1 MKGSIL
7 MRLLCLAV
15 CLSLLLGGCAA
26 AGDASPGPAAET
38 PAIQETV
45 RHTAAPAPKKTPV
58 STPSPETEP
67 EPTPEEQTLYPAG
80 ETAAETPR
88 TMEELRIRLEEMVA
102 GFDGEWSVYC
112 KRRGDSDA
120 IVINDAPMTAAS
132 LIKLYVYGA
141 ARRAMENGTLDAAVY
156 DSLLHPMITVSD
168 NYSCNQ
174 LIDAVG
180 GFDAVNDFIA
190 DCGFTDSV
198 LNRKM
203 LADGPENYTSA
214 RECGHLL
221 EMVLDS
227 TFVSPE
233 TSAALLEDLRA
244 QTRTTKIP
252 AGVPDGVVTANKT
265 GELADVENDAAIVFA
280 DTGTYILCVM
290 SDGISSGVAAS
301 NITRISAAVYAYLN
315 G

>member
-1 MKGSIL
+1 MKDSIWL
-7 MRLLCLAV
+7 RLLSLAV

-26 AGDASPGPAAET
+26 VENVSSAPAAET
-38 PAIQETV
+38 PAVQETV
-45 RHTAAPAPKKTPV
+45 RHTSAPVPKKTPV
-58 STPSPETEP
+58 STPLPEP
-67 EPTPEEQTLYPAG
+67 EPEPAPEEQTPPPAG

-88 TMEELRIRLEEMVA
+88 TMEELRTRLEELVA

-112 KRRGDSDA
+112 KRKDTDDA
-120 IVINDAPMTAAS
+120 IVINDVPMTAAS

-141 ARRAMENGTLDAAVY
+141 ACRAMEEGTLDAAVY

-180 GFDAVNDFIA
+180 GFDAVKAFIA
-190 DCGFTDSV
+190 DCGFTDTV

-203 LADGPENYTSA
+203 LAGGPENYTSS
-214 RECGHLL
+214 RECGLLL

-244 QTRTTKIP
+244 QTRTAKIP
-252 AGVPDGVVTANKT
+252 AGVPAGVVTANKT
-265 GELADVENDAAIVFA
+265 GELAGVQNDAAIVVSRA
-280 DTGTYILCVM
+280 CTYMLCGM
-290 SDGISSGVAAS
+290 SDGVAPGAAVGNIKDISG
-301 NITRISAAVYAYLN
+301 AVYAFLN
-315 G
+315 Q

>member
-1 MKGSIL
+1 MKGLKRI
-7 MRLLCLAV
+7 RLRLFSLAV

-26 AGDASPGPAAET
+26 AEDVSPAPAAET
-38 PAIQETV
+38 PAAQEIV
-45 RHTAAPAPKKTPV
+45 RHTPAPAPKKTPV
-58 STPSPETEP
+58 STPSPEPEP
-67 EPTPEEQTLYPAG
+67 EPAPEEQTPPPAG
-80 ETAAETPR
+80 EQAAETPR
-88 TMEELRIRLEEMVA
+88 TMEELRVRLEEMVA

-112 KRRGDSDA
+112 KRKGEDDA
-120 IVINDAPMTAAS
+120 IVINDVPMTAAS

-141 ARRAMENGTLDAAVY
+141 ACQAMENGTLDADVY
-156 DSLLHPMITVSD
+156 GSLLHPMITVSD

-180 GFDAVNDFIA
+180 GFDAVNNFIS

-214 RECGHLL
+214 GECGRLL

-265 GELADVENDAAIVFA
+265 GELLGVENDAAIVFA
-280 DTGTYILCVM
+280 DTGIYILCVM
-290 SDGISSGVAAS
+290 SEGASNAAG

>member
-1 MKGSIL
+1 MNGSIWL
-7 MRLLCLAV
+7 RLLSLAV
-15 CLSLLLGGCAA
+15 CLSLLLGGCAVVEN
-26 AGDASPGPAAET
+26 ASSAPAAET
-38 PAIQETV
+38 PAVQETV
-45 RHTAAPAPKKTPV
+45 RHTPAPVPKKTPV
-58 STPSPETEP
+58 STPSAEP
-67 EPTPEEQTLYPAG
+67 EPEPAPEEQTPPPAV
-80 ETAAETPR
+80 EPAAETPR
-88 TMEELRIRLEEMVA
+88 TMEELRSRLEEMVA

-112 KRRGDSDA
+112 KRRDEDDA
-120 IVINDAPMTAAS
+120 IVLNDVPMTAAS

-141 ARRAMENGTLDAAVY
+141 ARQAMEEGTLDAAVY

-180 GFDAVNDFIA
+180 GFDVVNNFIS

-280 DTGTYILCVM
+280 DTGIYILCVM

-301 NITRISAAVYAYLN
+301 NITSISSAVYAYLN

>member
-1 MKGSIL
+1 MKGSIGR
-7 MRLLCLAV
+7 RLLSLAV

-26 AGDASPGPAAET
+26 KAPAAGDASPVPAEET
-38 PAIQETV
+38 PAVEETV
-45 RHTAAPAPKKTPV
+45 RQAPPPTPKKAPV
-58 STPSPETEP
+58 STPLPEP
-67 EPTPEEQTLYPAG
+67 EPEPEEQTPPPAPA
-80 ETAAETPR
+80 TETPR
-88 TMEELRIRLEEMVA
+88 TMEELRVRLEEMVA

-112 KRRGDSDA
+112 KRRDDNDA
-120 IVINDAPMTAAS
+120 IVINDVPMTAAS

-141 ARRAMENGTLDAAVY
+141 ARQGMEAGTLDASVY
-156 DSLLHPMITVSD
+156 EALLHPMITVSD

-180 GFDAVNDFIA
+180 GFDAVNSFISE
-190 DCGFTDSV
+190 CGFTDSV

-227 TFVSPE
+227 AYVSPE
-233 TSAALLEDLRA
+233 TSAMLLEDLRA
-244 QTRTTKIP
+244 QTRTAKIP

-265 GELADVENDAAIVFA
+265 GELAGVENDAAVVFA
-280 DTGTYILCVM
+280 DTGIYILCVM
-290 SDGISSGVAAS
+290 SEGVSNGAAAD
-301 NITRISAAVYAYLN
+301 NIVRISAAVYAYFN
-315 G
+315 